1 MSLGCGVQASLGMR
15 YVCQPW
21 FKVFG
26 RSFVV
31 SCDAFLVCNLWRSL
45 LHIQLNIKEWYMY
58 MYIILINLVQV
69 PYCNLQTKFFPFRFI
84 ALMHQ
89 KSKPPPPCL
98 LFVLLVGF
106 VTRADSSQIYP
117 VLLPFS
123 INNHHVVTR
132 EDTTFHNVLQISY
145 ECIESEPNYCTT
157 CSYYHTYYKS

>member
-26 RSFVV
+26 RSFAV
-31 SCDAFLVCNLWRSL
+31 SCGEFSVCNPWKSL

-84 ALMHQ
+84 ALIHQ
-89 KSKPPPPCL
+89 KSKVPSPPKKKKKIEVEWACSYWIE
-98 LFVLLVGF
+98 LFKMHRFKVSFPNIF
-106 VTRADSSQIYP
+106 VKIT
-117 VLLPFS
+117 
-123 INNHHVVTR
+123 
-132 EDTTFHNVLQISY
+132 LQIN
-145 ECIESEPNYCTT
+145 IEHHLKVRHKHYIRLAPRLP
-157 CSYYHTYYKS
+157 K

>member
-26 RSFVV
+26 WSFVV
-31 SCDAFLVCNLWRSL
+31 SCGEFSVCNLWKSL

-69 PYCNLQTKFFPFRFI
+69 PYCNLQTKFCPFRFI

-89 KSKPPPPCL
+89 KSKPLPPPL
-98 LFVLLVGF
+98 KKIKNWGWASMLILNWTFQNASLQ
-106 VTRADSSQIYP
+106 SK
-117 VLLPFS
+117 FS
-123 INNHHVVTR
+123 KHFCQKLHCRSILNTIWKSG
-132 EDTTFHNVLQISY
+132 IST
-145 ECIESEPNYCTT
+145 ILG
-157 CSYYHTYYKS
+157 

>member
-31 SCDAFLVCNLWRSL
+31 SCDEFLVCNPWKSL
-45 LHIQLNIKEWYMY
+45 LRIQLNIKEWYMY

-84 ALMHQ
+84 ALIHQ
-89 KSKPPPPCL
+89 KSKVPPPPKKKK
-98 LFVLLVGF
+98 FEVEQ
-106 VTRADSSQIYP
+106 A
-117 VLLPFS
+117 
-123 INNHHVVTR
+123 
-132 EDTTFHNVLQISY
+132 
-145 ECIESEPNYCTT
+145 
-157 CSYYHTYYKS
+157 CSYWIELFKMHRFKVIFPNIFVKNYSADQYWTPSESQA

>member
-31 SCDAFLVCNLWRSL
+31 SCDEFLVCNLWKSL
-45 LHIQLNIKEWYMY
+45 LRIQLNIKEWYMY

-84 ALMHQ
+84 ALIHQ
-89 KSKPPPPCL
+89 KSKVPPPQKKKKKL
-98 LFVLLVGF
+98 RLSKHAHTELN
-106 VTRADSSQIYP
+106 
-117 VLLPFS
+117 FS
-123 INNHHVVTR
+123 K
-132 EDTTFHNVLQISY
+132 
-145 ECIESEPNYCTT
+145 CIAS
-157 CSYYHTYYKS
+157 K

>member
-1 MSLGCGVQASLGMR
+1 MVKIVSLGCGVQASLGMR

-31 SCDAFLVCNLWRSL
+31 SCDEFLVCNLWKSL

-89 KSKPPPPCL
+89 KSTPPPPKKKKKL
-98 LFVLLVGF
+98 RLSEHAHTELNFFKMHHFKVSFPNIFVKNY
-106 VTRADSSQIYP
+106 TADQY
-117 VLLPFS
+117 
-123 INNHHVVTR
+123 
-132 EDTTFHNVLQISY
+132 
-145 ECIESEPNYCTT
+145 
-157 CSYYHTYYKS
+157 

>member
-89 KSKPPPPCL
+89 KSKPPPHVSFL
-98 LFVLLVGF
+98 YYWLVLLQGLTPAKSTLYYCRF
-106 VTRADSSQIYP
+106 Q
-117 VLLPFS
+117 S
-123 INNHHVVTR
+123 IIIMWSPEKIQLSTM
-132 EDTTFHNVLQISY
+132 F
-145 ECIESEPNYCTT
+145 
-157 CSYYHTYYKS
+157 YKSLMNA